1 MKGGKNM
8 VKGIDVSS
16 HQGNINW
23 EETKKSID
31 FAIIRCGYG
40 NNRVTQDDNKFER
53 NADYCEQLGIP
64 YGVYLYSYATN
75 LEEAASEVEHT
86 LRLIQNRKLE
96 YPVFLDV
103 ESEVQRALPNETL
116 VNVVEYY
123 CTKMEEAGY
132 YVGIY
137 ANLDWFV
144 NRLDSPK
151 LDKFDHWLAQWS
163 EKPTYQKPFGM
174 WQYTSKLTIPGI
186 DGYVD
191 GDIAYKDYPKIIREN
206 NLNHLDKP
214 VTNPLKFQVGDQVLF
229 TGTLYKDSY
238 GAGPGQS
245 KKNLKATITQVNPKP
260 NATKPY
266 NLNNGLGWVSEND
279 LTKIDNNEL
288 TVGTPVQ
295 IILPGKASKDGSGKI
310 AWGIGYKRTVLSVDP
325 NATFPYRIGDQTGTT
340 GFYKR
345 NALKK
350 L

>member
-1 MKGGKNM
+1 MA
-8 VKGIDVSS
+8 KGIDVSS
-16 HQGNINW
+16 YQGNINW
-23 EETKKSID
+23 EKAKQNID

-40 NNRVTQDDNKFER
+40 NNRTTQDDSKFER
-53 NADYCEQLGIP
+53 NTEKCEQQNIP

-75 LEEAASEVEHT
+75 IEEAQSEVEHT
-86 LRLIQNRKLE
+86 LRLIQNKKLE

-103 ESEVQRALPNETL
+103 ESDVQASLPNETL
-116 VNVVEYY
+116 VNIVEYY

-151 LDKFDHWLAQWS
+151 LDKFDHWLAQWNN
-163 EKPTYQKPFGM
+163 KPTYQKPFGM

-186 DGYVD
+186 EGFVD
-191 GDIAYKDYPKIIREN
+191 GDIAYKDYPTIIKER

-214 VTNPLKFQVGDQVLF
+214 TPLKFKIGDSVQF
-229 TGTLYKDSY
+229 TGTLYQDSY
-238 GAGPGQS
+238 GNGPGQS
-245 KKNLKATITQVNPKP
+245 RKNFNATITQINNKP
-260 NATKPY
+260 GATKPY

-279 LTKIDNNEL
+279 LTKINNNEL
-288 TVGTPVQ
+288 TVGDRIQ
-295 IILPGKASKDGSGKI
+295 ILLPGRASKDGSGKI
-310 AWGIGYKRTVLSVDP
+310 AWGIGYKRTILSIDP
-325 NATFPYRIGDQTGTT
+325 NASFPYQIGKDTGTT